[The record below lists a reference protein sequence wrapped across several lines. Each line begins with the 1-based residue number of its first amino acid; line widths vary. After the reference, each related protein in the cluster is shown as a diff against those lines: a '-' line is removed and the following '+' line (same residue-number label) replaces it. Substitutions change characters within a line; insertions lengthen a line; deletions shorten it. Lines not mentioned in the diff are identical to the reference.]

1 MSDIQTNQPWSRF
14 IALMD
19 MNAFFA
25 SIEQLDNPELR
36 GKPVGVTNGKTGTC
50 IITCSYEARARGIK
64 TVMRVKEAKKLC
76 PEFIQVPARPERYA
90 AVSTRI
96 MEALLSITPD
106 LEVFSVDEA
115 FLDITHC
122 QGYWKKS
129 PEAIGRMIKDT
140 VREVSGLRCS
150 VGLSGDKTT
159 AKYAAKLM
167 KPDGLTIIPP
177 WQSRERLKNVPVT
190 QLCGIKDGVGGFLAQ
205 RGVITC
211 GDITKIP
218 MSVLGD
224 RFGPLGTRIWLMCQG
239 ADPSRVENSVQPPKS
254 VGHGKVMP
262 PNTTDKDVIKLYL
275 IHMGEK
281 VGQRLRQHSLVA
293 QKFFIGLRTYDG
305 WVGSNKLRTKF
316 PTNDSR
322 AIRKL
327 SDIILDQY
335 WQGEGIHQVQITALD
350 PRPQVGQADLFGEVN
365 NRVDQLNRV
374 MDKINRRYGE
384 FTVAPAIL
392 NERSEMPN
400 VIAPAWKPYGHRQ
413 TIVPTVEQKRARE
426 SVQLSPD
433 PDFVDYLPE
442 Y

>member
-1 MSDIQTNQPWSRF
+1 MDIQNTPHWSRF

-25 SIEQLDNPELR
+25 SVEQLDNPALR
-36 GKPVGVTNGKTGTC
+36 GKPIGVTNGKTGTC
-50 IITCSYEARARGIK
+50 IITSSYEARAKGIK
-64 TVMRVKEAKKLC
+64 TVMRIKDAKKLC

-90 AVSTRI
+90 EISTNI
-96 MEALLSITPD
+96 MESLLSITPD

-115 FLDITHC
+115 FLDMTNC
-122 QGYWKKS
+122 QSYWKKT

-140 VREVSGLRCS
+140 VQKASGLHCS

-177 WQSRERLKNVPVT
+177 WESKQRLSKVPVT
-190 QLCGIKDGVGGFLAQ
+190 QLCGIKDGIGGFLAQ
-205 RGVITC
+205 RGVIHC
-211 GDITKIP
+211 GDITRIP
-218 MSVLGD
+218 MSVLSD
-224 RFGPLGTRIWLMCQG
+224 RFGPLGTRIWFMCQG
-239 ADPSRVENSVQPPKS
+239 EDPSKVENIVQPPKS
-254 VGHGKVMP
+254 IGHGKVMP
-262 PNTTDKDVIKLYL
+262 PNTTDRDVIKLYL

-293 QKFFIGLRTYDG
+293 QKYFIGLRTYDG
-305 WVGSNKLRTKF
+305 WVGSNKLRTRY

-322 AIRKL
+322 AIRQL
-327 SDIILDQY
+327 SETVLEQY
-335 WQGEGIHQVQITALD
+335 WQGAGIHQVQITALD
-350 PRPQVGQADLFGEVN
+350 PRPQTGQTDLFGVPET
-365 NRVDQLNRV
+365 RVDQLNKV

-392 NERSEMPN
+392 QARSEMPN

-413 TIVPTVEQKRARE
+413 TIVPTVEQKKAR
-426 SVQLSPD
+426 VFDPVSPD
-433 PDFVDYLPE
+433 PDFADYLPE